1 MQRTLLK
8 VVQSYLDRTNGFYVN
23 SIHDTDESQQLAA
36 IAEDVYY
43 KMVQEYPNI
52 AFTMKE
58 MTLDAVSDTDRPN
71 YMRIPSNVKKIQD
84 SKVYYN
90 KSTTGGLDLRE
101 VQYLTPLK
109 FVELTNSGES
119 DNTQIV
125 EGYDENRMV
134 VKNNQFPNY
143 YTSFD
148 DDYVVFDAYHSDY
161 DTTLQASKTKIVV
174 SQEEIFLQSD
184 DFIIPV
190 PNHLSETYLDMF
202 LNEALTFIYQ
212 QPNALIATRA
222 RAARI
227 KLQQDNRRVGQ
238 GRDKKS
244 FGRKSNLT
252 SYVPRGHNING

>member
-43 KMVQEYPNI
+43 KMIQEYPNI

-58 MTLDAVSDTDRPN
+58 RTLDSLSDTDRPN
-71 YMRIPSNVKKIQD
+71 YMLIPTNVQKIQE
-84 SKVYYN
+84 SKLYYN
-90 KSTTGGLDLRE
+90 VSTDGGLKYKAIK
-101 VQYLTPLK
+101 YLTPVA
-109 FVELTNSGES
+109 FFEMVNSRGES
-119 DNTQIV
+119 DNTIIV
-125 EGYDENRMV
+125 DGFDDNKMLV
-134 VKNNQFPNY
+134 TNNQFPSY
-143 YTSFD
+143 FTSYND
-148 DDYVVFDAYHSDY
+148 KHVVFDSYHADY
-161 DTTLQASKTKIVV
+161 DTTLQESKTKIIV
-174 SQEEIFLQSD
+174 SQEEIFYQAD

-190 PNHLSETYLDMF
+190 PEHLSETYLDMF

-227 KLQQDNRRVGQ
+227 KLQQDNRILGQ
-238 GRDKKS
+238 GRSKKS
-244 FGRKSNLT
+244 FGRRSNLT
-252 SYVPRGHNING
+252 SYVPRGHGE